1 MLSGEEA
8 AFDELFARTFPGLFA
23 FAASRLGHD
32 GDAAEEVVQEAL
44 IRALSK
50 LATFR
55 GEASLFT
62 WLCTFCRHEI
72 SAYCEKRGRAPVTPL
87 EDDPELLAVLE
98 SLSGEEPLDLERELL
113 KKEIARLVRLTLD
126 HLPPRYGSAL
136 EWKYI
141 EGISVDEIATR
152 LQLAPKA
159 AESVLTRARQAF
171 RDGFSTLAA
180 GLSTTRLHRVGG
192 R

>member
-1 MLSGEEA
+1 MMAGDEK

-32 GDAAEEVVQEAL
+32 GDAAEEVVQKAL

-50 LATFR
+50 LSTYR

-72 SAYCEKRGRAPVTPL
+72 SAFCARRGRAALTPL
-87 EDDPELLAVLE
+87 EDDPDLRSVLE
-98 SLSGEEPLDLERELL
+98 SLGGESPLDPERELL
-113 KKEIARLVRLTLD
+113 KKEVARLVRLTLD
-126 HLPPRYGSAL
+126 HLPPHYGNAL
-136 EWKYI
+136 EWKYL
-141 EGISVDEIATR
+141 EGVSVGEIAVR
-152 LQLAPKA
+152 LQLGPKA

-171 RDGFSTLAA
+171 RDGFSVLAA
-180 GLSTTRLHRVGG
+180 GLPGTRLHLVG